1 MLEIAI
7 PNYEAELE
15 QLEAIGPAGFVMGF
29 GLRYGQPDYFLNRY
43 PKAWTDKYE
52 ANYYFFGDPVT
63 AWTISREGSMR
74 WTNCGFPDPRGI
86 MAEAAKHGL
95 KYGATFVTLTGS
107 KRSFLSISR
116 SDRELTDIEMDGL
129 MLKLKGWA
137 QMFTRAKVA
146 LSDTELE
153 ALKMMHSG
161 LRQSEAAEQLGLSV
175 SGLKARLDS
184 AQKKLGARNTTSAV
198 SQAVRMNLI

>member
-1 MLEIAI
+1 
-7 PNYEAELE
+7 
-15 QLEAIGPAGFVMGF
+15 
-29 GLRYGQPDYFLNRY
+29 
-43 PKAWTDKYE
+43 
-52 ANYYFFGDPVT
+52 
-63 AWTISREGSMR
+63 
-74 WTNCGFPDPRGI
+74 
-86 MAEAAKHGL
+86 
-95 KYGATFVTLTGS
+95 
-107 KRSFLSISR
+107 
-116 SDRELTDIEMDGL
+116 

-146 LSDTELE
+146 LSETELE

>member
-7 PNYEAELE
+7 PNYESELE
-15 QLEAIGPAGFVMGF
+15 QIQAIGTTGFVMGF
-29 GLRYGQPDYFLNRY
+29 GLRFGQPDFFLNRY
-43 PKAWTDKYE
+43 PKAWTDEYE
-52 ANYYFFGDPVT
+52 ASYYFFGDPVT

-74 WTNCGFPDPRGI
+74 WSACGFPDPRGI
-86 MAEAAKHGL
+86 MSRAASYGIN
-95 KYGATFVTLTGS
+95 YGATFVVLTGS
-107 KRSFLSISR
+107 KRSFLSVAR
-116 SDRELTDIEMDGL
+116 PDRELTDTEMEGL

-137 QMFTRAKVA
+137 HLFTRAKVA
-146 LSDTELE
+146 LTETELE
-153 ALKMMHSG
+153 SLKLMHSG
-161 LRQSEAAEQLGLSV
+161 LRQSEAAGELNISV